1 MSGQAERLEEA
12 LVVLV
17 VQGATG
23 VLEVAEEPKRW
34 QFFLD
39 HGDLISTRSNLK
51 SETEE
56 VLRKELP
63 SATEPELL
71 QVQASRRLT
80 NACRGL
86 PTWSFKP
93 SVAPARRV
101 NLHVRRALFEAVRDT
116 RDAAELQRR
125 LASVLRGWPVSLD
138 PEAEVTA
145 TSLDAYLA
153 ALDGSRPGEDIVTF
167 APAEPSVVLAAVWLA
182 WRLGLVDDGDGQRG
196 PTFQIEPSRDAPTPS
211 AAVEEPAPV
220 STHVAS
226 LPGRAAPIEPPRVTP
241 ARSQPIT
248 LSGLSAPATLPPTA
262 PKAAPRA
269 ATPPSAPATP
279 PPRVDAPADPSARL
293 KELEGQIRGAANH
306 FAALGMSPEASP
318 NELRAAYMR
327 LARDLHPDRY
337 SGAPPEVQEL
347 ATDLFDRIR
356 AAWEELGDESK
367 RLTYIDRVIHGKKS
381 EDELAMEAVQRYL
394 SAEND
399 FKRGMAAFNAG
410 QTVASLPH
418 FQSAAEKAPEET
430 EFRGFYG
437 YALFFARL
445 RSEPEKAIE
454 GFRILEQAIAD
465 NNNQERKRD
474 SLHVLLARA
483 WRERGDAQ
491 LARRAAV
498 AALKINANNADAAR
512 LIRRLQD
519 EEATAAQK
527 AESGVMGKVQGM
539 LGGLFKKKS

>member
-63 SATEPELL
+63 SANEPELL

-125 LASVLRGWPVSLD
+125 LAPVLRGWPVSLD

-196 PTFQIEPSRDAPTPS
+196 PTFQIEPSREPVPLEHATTDIS
-211 AAVEEPAPV
+211 ALVGAHE
-220 STHVAS
+220 AS
-226 LPGRAAPIEPPRVTP
+226 LPSRGPAPIEPPRVTP
-241 ARSQPIT
+241 ARAAPQ
-248 LSGLSAPATLPPTA
+248 APAAPPTPPPA
-262 PKAAPRA
+262 SPRAAPREA
-269 ATPPSAPATP
+269 PPPSGPATNP
-279 PPRVDAPADPSARL
+279 PKTEPTSGPAARL

-306 FAALGMSPEASP
+306 FAALGMSHEASP
-318 NELRAAYMR
+318 NDLRAAYMR

-337 SGAPPEVQEL
+337 SGAPSEVQEL

-356 AAWEELGDESK
+356 AAWEELGDEGK